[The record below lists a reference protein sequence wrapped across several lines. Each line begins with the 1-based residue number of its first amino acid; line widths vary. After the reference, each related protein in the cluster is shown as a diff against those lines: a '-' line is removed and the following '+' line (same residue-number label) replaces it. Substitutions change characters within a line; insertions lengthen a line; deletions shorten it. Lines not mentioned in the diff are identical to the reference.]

1 MSNPDDGLQPQ
12 LNTAA
17 EQIVSHHRQVDVQG
31 DKGSGCRP
39 ARFSLDL
46 GSLRGRFARQL
57 RPPNPRV
64 EVEHGN
70 LTPLLTF
77 PFLAVEPCEAGAR
90 SSHSYAPRRVET
102 LAARGQEAGA
112 RWDCPDATG
121 GLLDD
126 LPDAKDARGGFAK
139 REALRRYRTKSAPT
153 SNRTSLP
160 KASAASSPRPVCCGF
175 CSSAWPMPTKVCRTT
190 RSPIRRSASD

>member
-1 MSNPDDGLQPQ
+1 
-12 LNTAA
+12 
-17 EQIVSHHRQVDVQG
+17 
-31 DKGSGCRP
+31 
-39 ARFSLDL
+39 
-46 GSLRGRFARQL
+46 
-57 RPPNPRV
+57 PRV

-112 RWDCPDATG
+112 HWDCPDATG

-126 LPDAKDARGGFAK
+126 LPDAKTLGGFAK
-139 REALRRYRTKSAPT
+139 REALHRYRTKSAPT
-153 SNRTSLP
+153 SNRSPLLRLGGRL
-160 KASAASSPRPVCCGF
+160 PRP
-175 CSSAWPMPTKVCRTT
+175 
-190 RSPIRRSASD
+190 